1 MAMLLAKK
9 NLRALLRGAMDR
21 KYRVVG
27 PVREHGIVLFAEMSD
42 PGALCLDEL
51 NTQNSIKE
59 FFFPKT
65 EKLFTYSL
73 GKNDAAV
80 ADDFAPPRTVLI
92 GGRACDARSLVAL
105 DRLFGW
111 DYKDKFYFARREATC
126 VITLACDRFDE
137 ACFCTSLGFGP
148 RAAEGSDILLVPVE
162 GDEYAVEAVT
172 DKGRA
177 LIAEVKDVFTEGTP
191 GAEKVAYP
199 EKKFDLAAVKPWLER
214 NFEHPIW
221 KEEFLSCLGCGTCTY
236 QCPMCHCFDI
246 VDEGDIHGG
255 ARCKNWDSCQFALF
269 TLHTSGHN
277 PRPAQAARWR
287 QRLRH
292 KFVYYADKFGT
303 EACVGCGR
311 CIRNCPVCLSIL
323 DKLVL
328 IGREAAAAPAQPAG
342 AQP

>member
-148 RAAEGSDILLVPVE
+148 RAAEGS
-162 GDEYAVEAVT
+162 
-172 DKGRA
+172 
-177 LIAEVKDVFTEGTP
+177 
-191 GAEKVAYP
+191 
-199 EKKFDLAAVKPWLER
+199 
-214 NFEHPIW
+214 
-221 KEEFLSCLGCGTCTY
+221 
-236 QCPMCHCFDI
+236 
-246 VDEGDIHGG
+246 
-255 ARCKNWDSCQFALF
+255 
-269 TLHTSGHN
+269 
-277 PRPAQAARWR
+277 
-287 QRLRH
+287 
-292 KFVYYADKFGT
+292 
-303 EACVGCGR
+303 
-311 CIRNCPVCLSIL
+311 
-323 DKLVL
+323 
-328 IGREAAAAPAQPAG
+328 
-342 AQP
+342 